1 MTTFIRMSDRKSLA
15 VSLGTHQQ
23 LERLGDKLGLSNK
36 ELISVMVQFF
46 AVTKL
51 DPRYPKADSPDV
63 ALKKLTDKVDALDK
77 RFIGFIREQEKE
89 LLKPIL
95 SEVRAM
101 RTQIGQDSSGSDTLT
116 PAHLEEQLTGVVEAV
131 QTLMR
136 LSFRT
141 ALVDNALRP
150 EYKQQTDELIRQQD
164 KPIKP

>member
-1 MTTFIRMSDRKSLA
+1 MSDRKSLA

-46 AVTKL
+46 AITKL

-63 ALKKLTDKVDALDK
+63 VLKKLTDKVDALDK

-89 LLKPIL
+89 ILKPMQADVQAL
-95 SEVRAM
+95 RQAAE
-101 RTQIGQDSSGSDTLT
+101 SGSGAGLT
-116 PAHLEEQLTGVVEAV
+116 AGQLEEQLTGVVEAM
-131 QTLMR
+131 QTLLR

-141 ALVDNALRP
+141 ALVDNALRS
-150 EYKQQTDELIRQQD
+150 EYKQQADQLIAQQNALWW
-164 KPIKP
+164 PR

>member
-1 MTTFIRMSDRKSLA
+1 MSDRKSLA

-46 AVTKL
+46 AITKL

-63 ALKKLTDKVDALDK
+63 VLKKLTDKVDALDK

-89 LLKPIL
+89 ILKPMQADVQAL
-95 SEVRAM
+95 RQAAE
-101 RTQIGQDSSGSDTLT
+101 SGSGAGLT
-116 PAHLEEQLTGVVEAV
+116 AGQLEEQLTGVVEAM
-131 QTLMR
+131 QMLLR

-141 ALVDNALRP
+141 ALVDNALRS
-150 EYKQQTDELIRQQD
+150 EYKQQADQLIAQQNAL
-164 KPIKP
+164 

>member
-1 MTTFIRMSDRKSLA
+1 MSDRKSLA

-63 ALKKLTDKVDALDK
+63 ILKKLTDKVDALDK
-77 RFIGFIREQEKE
+77 RMIGFIREQEKE

-95 SEVRAM
+95 SEVRTM
-101 RTQIGQDSSGSDTLT
+101 RTQIEQSSGSGDAIT
-116 PAHLEEQLTGVVEAV
+116 PDHLEEQLTGVVEAV

-150 EYKQQTDELIRQQD
+150 EYRQQTDELIRQQD
-164 KPIKP
+164 KPNKPWWLR

>member
-1 MTTFIRMSDRKSLA
+1 MIDRKSLA

-36 ELISVMVQFF
+36 ELIGVMVQFF

-89 LLKPIL
+89 ILKPMRADVQAL
-95 SEVRAM
+95 RQASEP
-101 RTQIGQDSSGSDTLT
+101 GSGTSLT
-116 PAHLEEQLTGVVEAV
+116 PAHLEEQLTGVVEAM
-131 QTLMR
+131 QMLLR

-150 EYKQQTDELIRQQD
+150 EYKQQTDELIRQQAN
-164 KPIKP
+164 PTQP

>member
-1 MTTFIRMSDRKSLA
+1 MTDRKSLA

-36 ELISVMVQFF
+36 ELIGVMVQFF

-51 DPRYPKADSPDV
+51 DPRHPKADSPDI

-89 LLKPIL
+89 ILKPM
-95 SEVRAM
+95 RADVQAL
-101 RTQIGQDSSGSDTLT
+101 RQAFESGAGASLT
-116 PAHLEEQLTGVVEAV
+116 PAHLEEQLTGVVEAM
-131 QTLMR
+131 QTLLR

-141 ALVDNALRP
+141 ALVDNALRT
-150 EYKQQTDELIRQQD
+150 EYKQQIDELIRQQD
-164 KPIKP
+164 NPTKS

>member
-1 MTTFIRMSDRKSLA
+1 MIDRKSLA

-36 ELISVMVQFF
+36 ELIGVMVQFF

-89 LLKPIL
+89 ILKPM
-95 SEVRAM
+95 RADVQAL
-101 RTQIGQDSSGSDTLT
+101 RQVSKLDSVSRLT
-116 PAHLEEQLTGVVEAV
+116 PAHLEEQLTGVVEAM
-131 QTLMR
+131 QMLLR

-150 EYKQQTDELIRQQD
+150 EYRQQTDELIRQQD
-164 KPIKP
+164 NPTKP